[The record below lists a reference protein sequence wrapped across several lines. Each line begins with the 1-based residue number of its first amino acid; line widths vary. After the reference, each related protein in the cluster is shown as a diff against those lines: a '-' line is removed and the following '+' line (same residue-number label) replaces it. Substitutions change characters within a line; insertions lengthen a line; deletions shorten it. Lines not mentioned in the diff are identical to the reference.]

1 MDTIADV
8 PTYGCVIA
16 VREVG
21 SREFLI
27 DTVVM
32 PSPSDADIQNVIG
45 YCHGRS
51 YAVVMVRRSVTG
63 PAMDLLV
70 ESVADDAC
78 DVSYSELRCTLRDG
92 VDALLTDRSALP
104 DDGYGERQ

>member
-1 MDTIADV
+1 METIADV
-8 PTYGCVIA
+8 PTCGFVIA

-32 PSPSDADIQNVIG
+32 PSPSDADIKNVTD
-45 YCHGRS
+45 YCHARS
-51 YAVVMVRRSVTG
+51 YKVVMAHRSVGTEVLD
-63 PAMDLLV
+63 AIV
-70 ESVADDAC
+70 ASIADDAC
-78 DVSYSELRCTLRDG
+78 DVSYDELMRTLRDG
-92 VDALLTDRSALP
+92 VDALLTDGSALP

>member
-1 MDTIADV
+1 METIADV

-32 PSPSDADIQNVIG
+32 SSPSDADIRNVIG
-45 YCHGRS
+45 YCYGRAYDVIMS
-51 YAVVMVRRSVTG
+51 RRSVAG
-63 PAMDLLV
+63 PVLDAVMQ
-70 ESVADDAC
+70 SVADDAK
-78 DVSYSELRCTLRDG
+78 DVSYAELRRALLDG
-92 VDALLTDRSALP
+92 VDALLTGGFVSG
-104 DDGYGERQ
+104 DGYDERL